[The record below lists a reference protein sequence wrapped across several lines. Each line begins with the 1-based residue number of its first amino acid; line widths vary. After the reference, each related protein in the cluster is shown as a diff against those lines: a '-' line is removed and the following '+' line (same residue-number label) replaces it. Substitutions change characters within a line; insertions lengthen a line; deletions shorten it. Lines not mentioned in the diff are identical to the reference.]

1 MLCCAGFLSSTD
13 LRYRLVCLLND
24 SVAFL
29 FVFVFDAS
37 DFHLAMTTI
46 MLQAHSMKTIGFT
59 STLYDYHKVACALY
73 DYHKVASTLYDYH
86 KVVSTFY
93 DDHRVYKH
101 TL

>member
-46 MLQAHSMKTIGFT
+46 MLQAHSVTTKRLQALSMTTIQFQAHSMT
-59 STLYDYHKVACALY
+59 TIRLQTHSMTTIKL
-73 DYHKVASTLYDYH
+73 
-86 KVVSTFY
+86 
-93 DDHRVYKH
+93 
-101 TL
+101 